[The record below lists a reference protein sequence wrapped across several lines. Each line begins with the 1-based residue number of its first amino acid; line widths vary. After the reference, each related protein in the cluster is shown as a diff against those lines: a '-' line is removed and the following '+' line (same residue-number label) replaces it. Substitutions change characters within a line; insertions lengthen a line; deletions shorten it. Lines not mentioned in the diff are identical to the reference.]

1 MILPVKRWFFIHT
14 LDDCVKLFWFI
25 ADDAELAMVKVTLN
39 FDILVL
45 YCNILNNKFHSLK
58 LKCDGVKNYY

>member
-45 YCNILNNKFHSLK
+45 YCNILK
-58 LKCDGVKNYY
+58 